1 VWPIV
6 VVCSSRHV
14 EIKVGDSGHSAVGG
28 GRGRVLCGRTVRT
41 VPSSSASPPMVT
53 SSFAIPA
60 TITRVSSRVAG
71 EPSDAR
77 ADSAQCAVRDM
88 NPADHHSHS
97 IHQGRGR
104 VCVCVCVDTCQNAH
118 TADLT
123 SAEHVSA
130 CVSYDQAMARSYRRS
145 PPLPLPPPSMR

>member
-1 VWPIV
+1 MGIV
-6 VVCSSRHV
+6 QWV
-14 EIKVGDSGHSAVGG
+14 EGVGG
-28 GRGRVLCGRTVRT
+28 CCVEDSKDSTILISVSTDGHLFFRDPC
-41 VPSSSASPPMVT
+41 
-53 SSFAIPA
+53 

-97 IHQGRGR
+97 ILGRGR

-118 TADLT
+118 MADLT
-123 SAEHVSA
+123 GAEHVSA
-130 CVSYDQAMARSYRRS
+130 CVSYDQAMARSYQRS